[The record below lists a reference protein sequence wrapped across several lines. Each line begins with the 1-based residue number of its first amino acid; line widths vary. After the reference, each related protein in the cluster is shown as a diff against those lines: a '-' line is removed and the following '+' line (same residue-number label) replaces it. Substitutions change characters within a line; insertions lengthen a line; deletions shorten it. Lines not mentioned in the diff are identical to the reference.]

1 MTINK
6 CVTHKAFGIG
16 KESIRLSAGA

>member
-6 CVTHKAFGIG
+6 YVTHKAFGIG